1 MKLTYKWSK
10 KEKDF
15 IIHYPRSCDGHL
27 LFGFFEGYTNVKE
40 FFKELEQRG
49 YDLTTLK
56 FEISEKET
64 E

>member
-1 MKLTYKWSK
+1 MKLTYKWLK

-15 IIHYPRSCDGHL
+15 SIHYPRKCDGHL
-27 LFGFFEGYTNVKE
+27 LYSFFEGYINAKE
-40 FFKELEQRG
+40 LFKELEQRG

-64 E
+64 K